1 MKSIVCEVP
10 DELHTQVKLHAITL
24 GMTMKEYILDLILHE
39 MNDKEKE

>member
-10 DELHTQVKLHAITL
+10 DELHTQVKLRAITL